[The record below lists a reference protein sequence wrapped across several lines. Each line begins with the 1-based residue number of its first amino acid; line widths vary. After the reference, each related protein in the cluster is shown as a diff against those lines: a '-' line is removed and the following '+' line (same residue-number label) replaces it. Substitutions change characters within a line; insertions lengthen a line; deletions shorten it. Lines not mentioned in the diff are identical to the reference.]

1 MVLLDTHVLLWLLG
15 DSENLSPA
23 AIAALDEQDRCV
35 SIASLWEIAI
45 KKSLADPKRR
55 LYLDMSITDI
65 AEECNRQGIRLIMLS
80 PNDCERV
87 GQLPHLH
94 EDPFDRIIIAQALE
108 RNLSLITRD
117 ERIWRYDCI
126 GTIW

>member
-1 MVLLDTHVLLWLLG
+1 MLDTHVLLWLLG

-23 AIAALDEQDRCV
+23 VRAALDEQDRCV